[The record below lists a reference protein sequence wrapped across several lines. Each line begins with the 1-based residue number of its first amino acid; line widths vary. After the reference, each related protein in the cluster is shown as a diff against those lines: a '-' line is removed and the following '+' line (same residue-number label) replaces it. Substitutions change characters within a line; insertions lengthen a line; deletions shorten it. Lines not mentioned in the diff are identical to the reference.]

1 MPHGGSIDSTN
12 ICICTPAPFGDSVEG
27 FEDVGLA
34 GAVFADEDVYA
45 GAEGELGVVED
56 GEVLE
61 AGAADRHGNL
71 DHLGKVVGIVTRA
84 VVAVKNCAGQ
94 AGRAAGL
101 LQGAEAG

>member
-1 MPHGGSIDSTN
+1 M
-12 ICICTPAPFGDSVEG
+12 
-27 FEDVGLA
+27 GLA